1 MSEIKTKE
9 NLTGKLNA
17 QTITATG
24 TVPEWLQPLIKENG
38 VYIGTVEP
46 TDPTKLVWI
55 NPDGKPSP
63 SGGNVDLSNYYT
75 KDETNTEIEQA
86 VQNIDFTPYAT
97 KVELE
102 QYDTSAEVDKKIEGI
117 EFPETDLT
125 GLATTEYVDTAI
137 NATKAIIE
145 YDIEATYAKK
155 SDIPSLEGY
164 ATESYVADA
173 ITTALGNIG
182 VAEEGVY

>member
-38 VYIGTVEP
+38 VYVGTVEP

-75 KDETNTEIEQA
+75 KDETDTEIEQA
-86 VQNIDFTPYAT
+86 VQGIDLTPYVT

-102 QYDTSAEVDKKIEGI
+102 QYDTSAEVDKKIEAI

-125 GLATTEYVDTAI
+125 GYAEESWVTEQL
-137 NATKAIIE
+137 E
-145 YDIEATYAKK
+145 PYAKK
-155 SDIPSLEGY
+155 TDIPEIPSLEGY
-164 ATESYVADA
+164 ATETYVTDA
-173 ITTALGNIG
+173 ISTALASIG
-182 VAEEGVY
+182 VAEEGAY